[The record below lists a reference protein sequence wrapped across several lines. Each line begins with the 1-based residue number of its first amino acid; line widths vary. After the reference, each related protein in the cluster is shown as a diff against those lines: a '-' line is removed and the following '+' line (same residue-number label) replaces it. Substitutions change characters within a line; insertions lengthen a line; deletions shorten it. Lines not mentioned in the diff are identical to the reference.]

1 LVEGKNMSRIIDV
14 GLEEQAVL
22 LSRMGELTYETL
34 ALTIDGYLN
43 GKNVQPQVK
52 EMSDILISMADKVE
66 DKNFELIARFQPV
79 ASDLRTIKSYMKIA
93 YDFARYGRYALDIS
107 YINDQLNG
115 LKECDAWAKEYI
127 EEMSEK
133 VLSMVKISVDSL
145 RKHDITLAKTVSTIE
160 LEVDK
165 MYLDYLHKLI
175 DAEQASSKCIVS
187 SALMTRYL
195 ERIADH
201 ATYVCES
208 IVYIVTGEKITLR

>member
-1 LVEGKNMSRIIDV
+1 MSRIIDI

-22 LSRMGELTYETL
+22 LVKMGELTYETL
-34 ALTIDGYLN
+34 ALSIQGYLK
-43 GKNVQPQVK
+43 GKSVQQQVR
-52 EMSDILISMADKVE
+52 EMSDILIAMADKVE
-66 DKNFELIARFQPV
+66 DKTFELIARFQPV
-79 ASDLRTIKSYMKIA
+79 ASDLRTIKSYMKIG

-115 LKECDAWAKEYI
+115 LTECEAWAKDYI

-133 VLSMVKISVDSL
+133 VLFMVKISIDSL
-145 RKHDITLAKTVSTIE
+145 RKHDIALAKTISQTE
-160 LEVDK
+160 REVDK
-165 MYLDYLHKLI
+165 MYFDYLDKLI
-175 DAEQASSKCIVS
+175 SAEQANSKCVIS
-187 SALMTRYL
+187 SALVTRYL